1 MLLSYRSLLATR
13 VTMYWDDE
21 KDRVL
26 MRKMALCGIFQHK
39 SAIWERGQ
47 FWQEIATNRNNYRDF
62 SVILLAFWDQFTT
75 ILRKYN
81 NYTWKEIRGI
91 EHRGEEKT
99 EYKTIYDTCT
109 FLIQKKLRQWR
120 KRHLKL
126 WQQRDSNPQL
136 LSSSTST
143 QCFSQTG

>member
-1 MLLSYRSLLATR
+1 MPLSYRSLLATR

-62 SVILLAFWDQFTT
+62 SVILPAFWDQFTT
-75 ILRKYN
+75 ILRKCN
-81 NYTWKEIRGI
+81 NSTWKEIQGT

-99 EYKTIYDTCT
+99 EYNTIYDTCT
-109 FLIQKKLRQWR
+109 FLIQKKFTSIA
-120 KRHLKL
+120 KTTPKIMTATGLK
-126 WQQRDSNPQL
+126 P
-136 LSSSTST
+136 TAT
-143 QCFSQTG
+143 